1 MNRSLLHGGPVRGN
15 AGPPHVRQDARPL
28 QDARSPQDARSNL
41 AIQPAA
47 SAGTFKLKK
56 KAVRIVSV
64 ANPAPHAPL
73 PRAPHQPVASTS
85 LLTPGSS
92 SALGSAPAKRPSDKE
107 YVSGFMHA
115 VLYKADTGYRN
126 ETPAIREALAKPSSP
141 APVRIQPPSNI
152 ELPTQTLEVKGSLED
167 MFARLSAATGSVP
180 SRPAKELSPVGPD
193 KSVFSFED
201 QLNISAPTFKLSD
214 RSASVRTPAL
224 PPPTFPLHNLQHV
237 RDVPEQPL
245 ARLET
250 LTTPDTPKPQD
261 MSHDELEQEYL
272 RKAAEYISVL
282 PPGLNNSAHTIKAV
296 SVKLQDAYTPN
307 VGQMSQAEVEKL
319 RARYVFA
326 VVNFVNKKV
335 KLNPRPLKGD
345 FVEKVL
351 RDSNGSLL
359 KMCAAL
365 IEGEYISLDSLEQI
379 TGLCKNILDVLP
391 KAEDVSFT
399 QAKVPIADMLKTQ
412 SAVPATPAVPTSR
425 VAPGDPLDGMKAW
438 PTQEKREHGM

>member
-1 MNRSLLHGGPVRGN
+1 
-15 AGPPHVRQDARPL
+15 
-28 QDARSPQDARSNL
+28 
-41 AIQPAA
+41 
-47 SAGTFKLKK
+47 
-56 KAVRIVSV
+56 
-64 ANPAPHAPL
+64 
-73 PRAPHQPVASTS
+73 
-85 LLTPGSS
+85 
-92 SALGSAPAKRPSDKE
+92 
-107 YVSGFMHA
+107 
-115 VLYKADTGYRN
+115 
-126 ETPAIREALAKPSSP
+126 
-141 APVRIQPPSNI
+141 
-152 ELPTQTLEVKGSLED
+152 
-167 MFARLSAATGSVP
+167 
-180 SRPAKELSPVGPD
+180 
-193 KSVFSFED
+193 
-201 QLNISAPTFKLSD
+201 
-214 RSASVRTPAL
+214 
-224 PPPTFPLHNLQHV
+224 
-237 RDVPEQPL
+237 
-245 ARLET
+245 
-250 LTTPDTPKPQD
+250 

-345 FVEKVL
+345 LVGKVL

-438 PTQEKREHGM
+438 PNQEKREHGM